1 MKPDDALWMVI
12 YMARGARQ
20 ADSVEALLTAE
31 GFLVRRRAVGNA
43 QQDGTFELMVLRS
56 EGCGGAKVSFGQ
68 QPLGRG
74 FANEENRRTDLRRR
88 RAGMNAAIRAV
99 GAHLPAE

>member
-31 GFLVRRRAVGNA
+31 GFLVRRRAVGGA
-43 QQDGTFELMVLRS
+43 PQQEGTYELMVLRS
-56 EGCGGAKVSFGQ
+56 E
-68 QPLGRG
+68 
-74 FANEENRRTDLRRR
+74 
-88 RAGMNAAIRAV
+88 AV
-99 GAHLPAE
+99 EAQKFLIDNNL

>member
-43 QQDGTFELMVLRS
+43 QQDGTF
-56 EGCGGAKVSFGQ
+56 
-68 QPLGRG
+68 
-74 FANEENRRTDLRRR
+74 D
-88 RAGMNAAIRAV
+88 
-99 GAHLPAE
+99 